1 MIKSGRPSKDEVPL
15 SRHRLLETATQLF
28 LEHGYANLSMEM
40 LAREAHVSLRTIYH
54 QFGSKAGL
62 FGAIIQYCSDQWL
75 DPLSN
80 DVPLRHGLM
89 TFGNHFLYHITRP
102 EIFRIRAILIGEAPN
117 FPNLAI
123 EFYEQGPKR
132 TALHLS
138 QFFSHHQQLGHIAS
152 LNSAYFL
159 AEQFISALRGER
171 YQRLQLGL
179 ELIPNQQEIACWVEE
194 VTAFFLNGCLD
205 VSAHQT
211 R

>member
-1 MIKSGRPSKDEVPL
+1 MIKSGRICKGDAQL
-15 SRHRLLETATQLF
+15 SRHRLLETATHLF

-62 FGAIIQYCSDQWL
+62 FGALIQYCSDQWL
-75 DPLSN
+75 DHLSN
-80 DVPLRHGLM
+80 DLPLREGLI
-89 TFGNHFLYHITRP
+89 TFGNHFLYRITRP
-102 EIFRIRAILIGEAPN
+102 EILRIRAILIGEAPN
-117 FPNLAI
+117 FPDLAT

-138 QFFSHHQQLGHIAS
+138 QFFLHHQQLGHIVS

-159 AEQFISALRGER
+159 AEHFISSLRGER

-194 VTAFFLNGCLD
+194 VTAFFLYGCLD
-205 VSAHQT
+205 VSVDQT